1 MKRFLLWILIGAV
14 AFGLFFISLNLFDSR
29 PDPVLAGTPVLAAN
43 LEPGNGFFQ
52 LWGFAEPVD
61 SDPSAPAFRARMLEL
76 FNTPVR
82 SRLFRSRYSHWLGSL
97 NASFREN
104 WQGAKLNFPR
114 LPEDD
119 VCAFSASSRLRIN
132 EAQQRFAVPLRRY
145 RQVLQAESLAD
156 FTPLDWGFPARSI
169 SLAVYTAKLF
179 AASCALAAMDGDW
192 EKAGSDLFAA
202 LDTGL
207 KLIAG
212 GRTLTVNSLGKN
224 MVEYSLRTLASL
236 LNRDD
241 CPLPFR
247 LRFLELLPSRP
258 ASDFGTAAARAFDW
272 MSFAHAL
279 ERVERDKVV
288 DPYMLKDYFREP
300 AGFFALERFVAISGP
315 RFFGIVHAL
324 AAFLLKKNES
334 VAALR
339 SFWQEVGR
347 LEQTPPASWPSGPRP
362 VLKLAAV
369 LSLGPVWWL
378 RNPLGKMM
386 VRSAVPYTWPVLQ
399 HYVYRSHNL
408 KARYDLVRL
417 LALARLRVGADKSL
431 SRAALQALL
440 ASAPERDPFSGG
452 PYRFNPDSGM
462 LYSLGQDG
470 LDNNGC
476 ELPSAWKDS
485 DIAVR
490 IDFVSRD

>member
-1 MKRFLLWILIGAV
+1 MKRFFFWLLVGMA
-14 AFGLFFISLNLFDSR
+14 AFVLFFIGLNLFDSR
-29 PDPVLAGTPVLAAN
+29 PEPALAGPLLFSAP
-43 LEPGNGFFQ
+43 LEPDNGFFI

-61 SDPSAPAFRARMLEL
+61 GDPSAPAFRARMLEL
-76 FNTPVR
+76 FEAPPR
-82 SRLFRSRYSHWLGSL
+82 SRLFRSRYSHWLGGL

-119 VCAFSASSRLRIN
+119 VCAFAASSRLRIS

-156 FTPLDWGFPARSI
+156 FTPLDWGFPARSV

-179 AASCALAAMDGDW
+179 AASRALAAMDGDW

-236 LNRDD
+236 LNRSD

-247 LRFLELLPSRP
+247 RRLLERLPARP

-272 MSFAHAL
+272 MSFNHAL
-279 ERVERDKVV
+279 ERIERDKIV

-300 AGFFALERFVAISGP
+300 ARFFALERFVAISGP
-315 RFFGIVHAL
+315 GFFATAHAL
-324 AAFLLKKNES
+324 AAFSIKKNES
-334 VAALR
+334 TAALR
-339 SFWQEVGR
+339 AFWQEVGR
-347 LEQTPPASWPSGPRP
+347 LEETPPSAWQSGPRP
-362 VLKLAAV
+362 AARLAA
-369 LSLGPVWWL
+369 LLHLGPLWWL

-386 VRSAVPYTWPVLQ
+386 VRAAVPYTWPVLQ
-399 HYVYRSHNL
+399 HYVYRSHVL
-408 KARYDLVRL
+408 KVRYDLVRL
-417 LALARLRVGADKSL
+417 LAMARLQAGSAMTLKRAD
-431 SRAALQALL
+431 LQGLL
-440 ASAPERDPFSGG
+440 AAAAERDPFSGK
-452 PYRFNPDSGM
+452 PYLFNPESGM
-462 LYSLGQDG
+462 LYSVGQDG
-470 LDNNGC
+470 LDNGGR
-476 ELPSAWKDS
+476 EIPASWRVS
-485 DIAVR
+485 DIAVW
-490 IDFVSRD
+490 IGFVIRD